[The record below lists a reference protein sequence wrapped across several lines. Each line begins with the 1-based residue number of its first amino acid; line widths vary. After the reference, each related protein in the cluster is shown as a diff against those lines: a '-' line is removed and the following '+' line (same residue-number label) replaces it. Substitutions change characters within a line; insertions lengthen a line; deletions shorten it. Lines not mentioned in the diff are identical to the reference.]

1 MEPKELSPNVRRV
14 YESMAPGGAFILVEK
29 VLEATAKIDD
39 AFVELFLNIK
49 REKGYSNS
57 RSTAADESVKS

>member
-14 YESMAPGGAFILVEK
+14 YEFLAPGGAFILVEK

-39 AFVELFLNIK
+39 AFVELLNIK
-49 REKGYSNS
+49 REKGYSNN